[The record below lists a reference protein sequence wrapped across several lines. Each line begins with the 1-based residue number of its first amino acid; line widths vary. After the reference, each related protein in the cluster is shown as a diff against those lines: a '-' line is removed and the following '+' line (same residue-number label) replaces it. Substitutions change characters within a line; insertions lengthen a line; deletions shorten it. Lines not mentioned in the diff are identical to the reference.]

1 MGTGFGAGLRAV
13 WTGGCVL
20 ALPHCVTSSPKLHTR
35 LLWSR
40 FRGQELRP
48 GPAGSSASG
57 SLADR
62 HQDASRGWGLSRRPD
77 RGRVRLQAHSLA
89 DSSIQLLELVT
100 RGPGSSLAPSGPG
113 HWASLWPAA
122 QQVASSEQSRCGGA
136 GRRTVAGAGSRVRP
150 GSDIHCAGTLFVRSK
165 SPAAHARGSHTRVWT
180 REVGRW
186 AHVRRVHG
194 SVSLCSCPSPLLQG
208 TDGRPG
214 GSGGGL
220 LASARAGPGHGT
232 DGVGSR
238 LEEL

>member
-1 MGTGFGAGLRAV
+1 MKWRWARALGPGCV
-13 WTGGCVL
+13 QCGRGCVL
-20 ALPHCVTSSPKLHTR
+20 ALPHCITSSPKLHTR

-62 HQDASRGWGLSRRPD
+62 HRDASRGWGLSRRPD

-136 GRRTVAGAGSRVRP
+136 GRRTVAGAGSRVSP
-150 GSDIHCAGTLFVRSK
+150 GSDIHCAGTLLGASHQQLTLG
-165 SPAAHARGSHTRVWT
+165 AATRGCGHR
-180 REVGRW
+180 RW
-186 AHVRRVHG
+186 V
-194 SVSLCSCPSPLLQG
+194 
-208 TDGRPG
+208 
-214 GSGGGL
+214 
-220 LASARAGPGHGT
+220 AGPT
-232 DGVGSR
+232 
-238 LEEL
+238 